1 MGKEEK
7 RWVSG
12 VESRERVKCDLPI
25 QVYAAHRHQILSS
38 LTTSS
43 LPSFL
48 LSLSLFLSTSFP
60 SAVFLDLFTLDARS
74 TAHFDR
80 SFLPLLPLVPL
91 RISGTCRHIWCRS
104 SRSESYLSPSS
115 GSTTDPLSRW
125 WILFPSIIAL
135 AVRFTTQARL
145 RLSLRAHG
153 SPSR

>member
-1 MGKEEK
+1 MEWSLEN
-7 RWVSG
+7 
-12 VESRERVKCDLPI
+12 ESNAICRFKSTPPTGTRFCP
-25 QVYAAHRHQILSS
+25 HSP
-38 LTTSS
+38 TSS